1 MAFKVWGTLSPNEG
15 QMIRGGDTVP
25 ENTIIANDEV
35 MQIGDAVQWDADGF
49 LINDASVG
57 AVAGIVVG
65 VGRNGVAVDPDSG
78 TTDTWTV
85 EADNETDKKLYAI
98 IDISTHTLYSVGAD
112 ATLGTTTGSNLPGYL
127 MDLLA
132 SGTATQL
139 DESTASA
146 TTGQFFSWGVN
157 PDDSTKVIVNL
168 NERIGNAS
176 ST

>member
-1 MAFKVWGTLSPNEG
+1 MAFKTWGTLSPNEG

-25 ENTIIANDEV
+25 ENTIIANSEV
-35 MQIGDAVQWDADGF
+35 IQIGDAVQYNSSGF
-49 LINDASVG
+49 LVNDASTG
-57 AVAGIVVG
+57 AVAGIVTG
-65 VGRNGVAVDPDSG
+65 VGRNGVGVDPDSG

-85 EADNETDKKLYAI
+85 EGDNQTDKKLYAT

-132 SGTATQL
+132 SGAATQL

-146 TTGQFFSWGVN
+146 TTGQFFSWGVD
-157 PDDSTKVIVNL
+157 PADSTKVIVNI

-176 ST
+176 TT